1 VALCGAARADVG
13 VRMAAI
19 KLVEQAALL
28 YSGRGG
34 AGLPDAAALMA
45 CAEALLRGLAQ
56 PLAPAGVRQQP
67 GPVVVCTVRALASL
81 AAERPALVRCAMQPL
96 LELATQVRVLA
107 RVCARNDHSYTA
119 SHVNACPISP
129 DLLLSLAVA
138 SHSALC
144 GCMCKGC

>member
-1 VALCGAARADVG
+1 MAAKSLPETAVALCGAARADVG

-67 GPVVVCTVRALASL
+67 GPDGKPS
-81 AAERPALVRCAMQPL
+81 AATSYLHLVLPA
-96 LELATQVRVLA
+96 T
-107 RVCARNDHSYTA
+107 
-119 SHVNACPISP
+119 
-129 DLLLSLAVA
+129 LLLCVLRCNTTTTDTGKLLAMNA
-138 SHSALC
+138 
-144 GCMCKGC
+144 